1 MLDPLETEN
10 RPLLE
15 ALHRGRRKAWFVILI
30 EQITLH
36 FWRPGL
42 WILLFTAL
50 WILEIPQF
58 FGMNGQIGGL
68 AVFIAG
74 LVYLFRRDILT
85 MPIPDPAS
93 VDLRLEKS
101 SRFRRGQIRALEDR
115 LANPHKRETRELWDK
130 GQRQMLSTLPGLQT
144 PAPRSFLASRDPRA
158 LRFAVVLLF
167 VSAILVAGADWQRRM
182 WNGLFPVT
190 PSFILSQG
198 RKDELWI
205 KPPEYTA
212 QPQLHIN
219 GSALAE
225 PVKIPEGSEVKIRV
239 FSSLGTFAPPYYNMG
254 GKSAP
259 LNHLGDG
266 LFGLE
271 TKIEPGKDITVTQML
286 MTRADWDY
294 EYLIDQPPTMKFDE
308 KKEEE
313 KDQNNKNESEKSAQ
327 GETGDGEPLTDL
339 NKQKAQEEKPDEN
352 APSPLVDESFPPLPG
367 PELRQAKKEEKAPY
381 EILQN
386 NQIRFA
392 FIVQDDY
399 AVTDLTMGMRL
410 DDMVTEKPR
419 GENAHDERVV
429 MSAPG
434 KELKVQ
440 PIYDLTGHTWA
451 GLPVVFEFSVKDHK
465 GQTAKVTPVR
475 MTLPERTFKHPVAKL
490 LIALRKKLAW
500 STGRDFSDIAA
511 NLEAMLQAPDLFHN
525 DMVVYLAIKTASAR
539 LTYARISEPEEVE
552 KTAVD
557 LIKLLWETAL
567 SIEDGNLSVAMRDLR
582 QAQKELENALRDP
595 NASEE
600 DIARLMDN
608 LRESMMQYYIEL
620 SREMEKRMQ
629 EGQDTPEINPDDLAK
644 MINPESLAD
653 MMDRMESEL
662 RSGNRDSAKELLSQ
676 LQNMLDLM
684 DPSMESPL
692 PEDMQMAM
700 EGINELQQLI
710 ESQEKLRDQT
720 SEQANRQKFNQGTS
734 QGFADPIPFDEKA
747 MGDLG
752 LSQMPPSPNM
762 LPPPPAQPEQEQS
775 GPVGPQVKTPEQN
788 PETESGPAPSEEADT
803 SSPEERPEQERATN
817 EDGAASGEESIADG
831 PPADISGESA
841 EAKADP
847 ADSRPNKA
855 EQEAL
860 RYILGSLMLESADK
874 LEQVPEGMGKAEL
887 EMRGSSGRLEENKP
901 AESIPHQDLAIKY
914 LKEAQE
920 QLQKTLS
927 QRMQQ
932 MTGLGFNGAQKY
944 DPLGRPYGG
953 EDEANGPHHG
963 SQVKIPDEAE
973 KKRVEEIL
981 KELRRRS
988 GEMERPPEEREYYRR
1003 LLRQF

>member
-15 ALHRGRRKAWFVILI
+15 ALHRGRRKAWFVILL

-36 FWRPGL
+36 FWRPTL
-42 WILLFTAL
+42 WVMLFLAL
-50 WILEIPQF
+50 WILEVPQF
-58 FGMNGQIGGL
+58 FGMNGQIAGL
-68 AVFIAG
+68 IAFIVG

-85 MPIPDPAS
+85 MPVPDPAS

-101 SRFRRGQIRALEDR
+101 SHFRRGQIRALEDK

-130 GQRQMLSTLPGLQT
+130 GQKQMLLAIPGLRT
-144 PAPRSFLASRDPRA
+144 PAPRSFLARSDPRA
-158 LRFAVVLLF
+158 LRFAVLLLF
-167 VSAILVAGADWQRRM
+167 VSALLVAGTDWQRRI

-190 PSFILSQG
+190 PAFMLSQG

-225 PVKIPEGSEVKIRV
+225 PVKIPEGSEIKIRV
-239 FSSLGTFAPPYYNMG
+239 FSALGTLAPPHYTI
-254 GKSAP
+254 GKTSAP
-259 LNHLGDG
+259 LTHLGDG

-271 TKIEPGKDITVTQML
+271 TKIEPGTDITVTQLL

-294 EYLIDQPPTMKFDE
+294 ELVIDQPPTMKFDE
-308 KKEEE
+308 KKDKEQAQDKE
-313 KDQNNKNESEKSAQ
+313 KTEEKSAES
-327 GETGDGEPLTDL
+327 ETD
-339 NKQKAQEEKPDEN
+339 KPDTEPDKN
-352 APSPLVDESFPPLPG
+352 QEPDKQAPDTLADESFPPLPG
-367 PELRQAKKEEKAPY
+367 PEHRHAKKEEKEPPY

-386 NQIRFA
+386 NQIRFP

-399 AVTDLTMGMRL
+399 AVTDLTMTMRL

-419 GENAHDERVV
+419 GENAHEERVV

-451 GLPVVFEFSVKDHK
+451 GLPVVFEFSIKDHK
-465 GQTAKVTPVR
+465 GQTAGVEPVR
-475 MTLPERTFKHPVAKL
+475 MTLPERAFKHPVAKL

-500 STGRDFSDIAA
+500 STGRDFNDIAA
-511 NLEAMLQAPDLFHN
+511 NLEAVLQAPELFHN

-539 LTYARISEPEEVE
+539 LTYAKITEPEEVE
-552 KTAVD
+552 KTALD

-595 NASEE
+595 NTSEE
-600 DIARLMDN
+600 EIARLMDN

-629 EGQDTPEINPDDLAK
+629 EGEDMPEINPEDLAK

-662 RSGNRDSAKELLSQ
+662 QSGNRDSAKELLSQ

-684 DPSMESPL
+684 DPSMERPL

-720 SEQANRQKFNQGTS
+720 NEQANRQKFDQGAS
-734 QGFADPIPFDEKA
+734 EGFADPIPLDERA
-747 MGDLG
+747 MDDLG
-752 LSQMPPSPNM
+752 LSGMPPAPNEAA
-762 LPPPPAQPEQEQS
+762 PKAPPAPPAAENAPLTPPE
-775 GPVGPQVKTPEQN
+775 
-788 PETESGPAPSEEADT
+788 PAAPALPDE
-803 SSPEERPEQERATN
+803 
-817 EDGAASGEESIADG
+817 EESIADG
-831 PPADISGESA
+831 PPADITAEGEQPTP
-841 EAKADP
+841 ADP
-847 ADSRPNKA
+847 SDSRPNKA

-887 EMRGSSGRLEENKP
+887 EMRGSSGKLGDNQP

-932 MTGLGFNGAQKY
+932 MTGLGFNGNQRH

-953 EDEANGPHHG
+953 EEDGNGPHQG
-963 SQVKIPDEAE
+963 SPVKIPDEAE

-988 GEMERPPEEREYYRR
+988 GEMDRPPEEREYYRR

>member
-1 MLDPLETEN
+1 MLDPLDSEN
-10 RPLLE
+10 KPLLD

-30 EQITLH
+30 EQLTLH

-42 WILLFTAL
+42 WVLLFLSL
-50 WILEIPQF
+50 WILEVPQF
-58 FGMNGQIGGL
+58 FGLNGQIAGL
-68 AVFIAG
+68 ILFLGG

-85 MPIPDPAS
+85 MPVPDPAS

-101 SRFRRGQIRALEDR
+101 SRFRRCQIRALEDR

-130 GQRQMLSTLPGLQT
+130 GQKQMLSALPGLRT
-144 PAPRSFLASRDPRA
+144 PAPRSFLARRDPKA
-158 LRFAVVLLF
+158 LRFAVLLLF
-167 VSAILVAGADWQRRM
+167 VSALLVAGTDWQRRM

-190 PSFILSQG
+190 PSFMLSQG

-225 PVKIPEGSEVKIRV
+225 PVKIPEGSEIKVRV
-239 FSSLGTFAPPYYNMG
+239 FSSLGTLAPPHLSMG
-254 GKSAP
+254 KTSVP

-266 LFGLE
+266 LFGFE
-271 TKIEPGKDITVTQML
+271 TKIEPGTDITVTQLL

-294 EYLIDQPPTMKFDE
+294 EFIIDHPPTMKFEE

-313 KDQNNKNESEKSAQ
+313 KTEKDQDKKSAEE
-327 GETGDGEPLTDL
+327 GKSEPKETPSD
-339 NKQKAQEEKPDEN
+339 KKAQDDPPPP
-352 APSPLVDESFPPLPG
+352 APLANESFPPLPG
-367 PELRQAKKEEKAPY
+367 PEHRQAKKEEEKPPY

-386 NQIRFA
+386 NQIRFP

-399 AVTDLTMGMRL
+399 AVTDLTMSMHL
-410 DDMVTEKPR
+410 DDMVKEKPR
-419 GENAHDERVV
+419 GENAHEERVV

-451 GLPVVFEFSVKDHK
+451 GLPVIFEFSVKDHK
-465 GQTAKVTPVR
+465 GQTAELEPVR

-500 STGRDFSDIAA
+500 STGRDFNDIAA
-511 NLEAMLQAPDLFHN
+511 NLEAILQAPDLFHN
-525 DMVVYLAIKTASAR
+525 DMVVYLAIKTACAR
-539 LTYARISEPEEVE
+539 LTYAKITEPEEVE
-552 KTAVD
+552 KTATD
-557 LIKLLWETAL
+557 LIALLWETAL

-582 QAQKELENALRDP
+582 QAQRELEDALRDP
-595 NASEE
+595 SSSEE
-600 DIARLMDN
+600 EIARLMDN

-629 EGQDTPEINPDDLAK
+629 EGEETPEINPDDLAK
-644 MINPESLAD
+644 MINPERLSD
-653 MMDRMESEL
+653 MMDQMESEL
-662 RSGNRDSAKELLSQ
+662 QSGNRDSAKELLSQ

-684 DPSMESPL
+684 DPSMDAPL

-720 SEQANRQKFNQGTS
+720 TEQANRQKFSQGTS
-734 QGFADPIPFDEKA
+734 EGFAEPLPLNEQA
-747 MGDLG
+747 MEDLG
-752 LSQMPPSPNM
+752 LSGMPPTPNM
-762 LPPPPAQPEQEQS
+762 PPPPVSTEPSQPQPETPHENS
-775 GPVGPQVKTPEQN
+775 AAEDIPAPEQ
-788 PETESGPAPSEEADT
+788 
-803 SSPEERPEQERATN
+803 
-817 EDGAASGEESIADG
+817 EESIADG
-831 PPADISGESA
+831 PPADITA
-841 EAKADP
+841 ENTEAAPPADP
-847 ADSRPNKA
+847 SDSRGNKA

-860 RYILGSLMLESADK
+860 RYILGSLMLESAEK

-887 EMRGSSGRLEENKP
+887 EMRGSSDELGQNKP

-932 MTGLGFNGAQKY
+932 MTGLGFNGNQKY

-953 EDEANGPHHG
+953 EEDGNGPHHG

-988 GEMERPPEEREYYRR
+988 GEMDRPPEEREYYRR